1 MLISLETIADTFG
14 PRFSGS
20 QNLENALDY
29 IKELAT
35 SEDGLRVTEEP
46 TMVPKWVRGD
56 EWGYMISPRLKKL
69 HLVGLG
75 MSTNTKGQNIT
86 APIFV
91 VSGYPD
97 LQANCSKAQGKIVVF
112 NTIFTT
118 YGNTVSTRTNAAVW
132 GASCGAV
139 RSIQHAGQCLR
150 PSNCC
155 SRYSHC
161 EPLSL
166 SLSLSVSLSVS
177 LHRILTLDI
186 QSPELFLQ
194 QRSCHTHTHT
204 LPSRIALCLPHITL

>member
-1 MLISLETIADTFG
+1 VLISLETIADTFG

-139 RSIQHAGQCLR
+139 ASLIRSIGPFSMQVSASGLRIAALVILTVSLCL
-150 PSNCC
+150 CI
-155 SRYSHC
+155 
-161 EPLSL
+161 SL
-166 SLSLSVSLSVS
+166 SLSLCLSVC
-177 LHRILTLDI
+177 L
-186 QSPELFLQ
+186 SP
-194 QRSCHTHTHT
+194 
-204 LPSRIALCLPHITL
+204 